1 MKSNT
6 LGKILMYN
14 INNTYMYKTKELVHE
29 SSQNAENQCS
39 PQGTEGSNDFS
50 IAIIS

>member
-39 PQGTEGSNDFS
+39 PRVLRAVMTSLLQL
-50 IAIIS
+50 